1 MHHRKSI
8 RLQGYDYSQAG
19 YYYITICSHNHQE
32 LFGSI
37 ENGETVLSE
46 IGSLVKTFWEDIPSH
61 FPVTLDQWVIMPNH
75 IHGIIVIHPSN
86 KIVDT
91 DNNGCNQ
98 NNIID
103 NSNENTD
110 NSTEKIDNSNVG
122 VQYIEPLHLCDNN
135 HFEKLPNSYQHIIP
149 KSIGSII
156 RSFKAQVT
164 RVARKE
170 IPNIKIW
177 QRNYWERVVRDE
189 RELSAFRQYIQN
201 NPLSWE
207 LDSLNMKK

>member
-110 NSTEKIDNSNVG
+110 NSTGG
-122 VQYIEPLHLCDNN
+122 VQINLNPYSNGNGSHKTNR
-135 HFEKLPNSYQHIIP
+135 YQHTIP

-156 RSFKAQVT
+156 RKFKAQVT
-164 RVARKE
+164 LSARKE

>member
-1 MHHRKSI
+1 MTTTSFPTIHQRISMHHRKSI

-110 NSTEKIDNSNVG
+110 NSTEKIDNSTGG
-122 VQYIEPLHLCDNN
+122 VQINLNPYSNGN
-135 HFEKLPNSYQHIIP
+135 
-149 KSIGSII
+149 G
-156 RSFKAQVT
+156 
-164 RVARKE
+164 
-170 IPNIKIW
+170 KI
-177 QRNYWERVVRDE
+177 V
-189 RELSAFRQYIQN
+189 IQQI
-201 NPLSWE
+201 
-207 LDSLNMKK
+207 